1 MGQGACC
8 AAILGRR
15 AVMIHLNNAIL
26 MFLQFLKILIIF
38 LFFTPISYAQKLI
51 EKSVII
57 KDEKIQTPEEL
68 TKELAAQKKAA
79 EPFDPK
85 DIKIDVHTLGLD
97 DVDDKKSSQNATIK
111 QNKNGTVNAAQN
123 SGNFSQKDLDD
134 KTSQVQTEQNLKVF
148 DKIQKIFKKNKKEEE
163 QTAQSQPVIVA
174 TDLKKSNSRYVKL
187 LKKQKLRARIAQ
199 EKKNAKTLREKQ
211 RLEEKENR
219 LVKLREEYLIK
230 LDEENPSNPFLNEG
244 EFLQDDAEIVPQ
256 EKNLSWSQRF
266 LTYDA
271 PPAPILDRYR
281 GNENKHIP
289 IIPTAGEKIDLL
301 FRIITSKAD
310 GNPAAFHEAYQYI
323 LDPDITNDK
332 GETILTY
339 ATILQK
345 YSIMSS
351 ILGKGADPDL
361 PNVLGHTPLDIAIEM
376 NDLKACKIL
385 LDMNADVNYIDG
397 FDRTYLMH
405 AARSGFLPI
414 VDLLVANKANV
425 NAVDKEGFTALT
437 VAAKHKKDV
446 IAKYLSKH
454 GAIMGAVKS
463 NEPQDQSL
471 MKELENRWQ

>member
-1 MGQGACC
+1 
-8 AAILGRR
+8 
-15 AVMIHLNNAIL
+15 
-26 MFLQFLKILIIF
+26 MFLQFLTILIIF

-57 KDEKIQTPEEL
+57 KDEKIQTVEEL

-97 DVDDKKSSQNATIK
+97 DVDDKKSLQNATIR

-134 KTSQVQTEQNLKVF
+134 KTSQVQTEENLKVF
-148 DKIQKIFKKNKKEEE
+148 DKIQKIFKKNKEE
-163 QTAQSQPVIVA
+163 QAVQNVQSQPVIVA
-174 TDLKKSNSRYVKL
+174 ADLKKPNSRYVKL

-199 EKKNAKTLREKQ
+199 EKKQAKTLREKQ

-230 LDEENPSNPFLNEG
+230 LDEENPSNPFLNDG
-244 EFLQDDAEIVPQ
+244 QFVQDDTEIVPQ
-256 EKNLSWSQRF
+256 EKNLGWSQRF
-266 LTYDA
+266 LTYDT

-289 IIPTAGEKIDLL
+289 TIQTAGEKIDLL
-301 FRIITSKAD
+301 FRIITSKGD

-345 YSIMSS
+345 YSIMTS

-361 PNVLGHTPLDIAIEM
+361 PNVLGHTPLDIAIEL
-376 NDLKACKIL
+376 NDLKACQIL
-385 LDMNADVNYIDG
+385 LAMNADVNYTDG
-397 FDRTYLMH
+397 FERTYLMH

-414 VDLLVANKANV
+414 VDLLVANKANI

-454 GAIMGAVKS
+454 GAIMGVVKS
-463 NEPQDQSL
+463 NETQDQSL
-471 MKELENRWQ
+471 MKELENRW